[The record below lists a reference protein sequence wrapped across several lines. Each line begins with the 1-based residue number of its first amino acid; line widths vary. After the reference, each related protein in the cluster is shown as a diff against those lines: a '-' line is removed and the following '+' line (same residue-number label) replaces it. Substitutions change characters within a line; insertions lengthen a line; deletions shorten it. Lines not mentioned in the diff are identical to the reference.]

1 MTYSRFITMAMS
13 FVPHVNMNYF
23 RFVTMAMSSVRHVNM
38 IPKIGGMP
46 IGASLALDG
55 LPLANIRS
63 SQS

>member
-1 MTYSRFITMAMS
+1 MAIS
-13 FVPHVNMNYF
+13 PLHHVNMNYF

>member
-1 MTYSRFITMAMS
+1 MAIS
-13 FVPHVNMNYF
+13 PVRHVNMNYF
-23 RFVTMAMSSVRHVNM
+23 RFVTMAMSTVRHVNM

>member
-1 MTYSRFITMAMS
+1 MAIS
-13 FVPHVNMNYF
+13 PLHHVNMNYF

-63 SQS
+63 SHAQS

>member
-23 RFVTMAMSSVRHVNM
+23 RFVTMAMSTVHHVNM